1 MDENNDEI
9 EPVTPPGL
17 DMAERNAGN
26 APGGDPGADAAD
38 EAEDEA
44 GGREEG
50 GATMRLGVFLRSDI
64 SVFKNPKN
72 MRKSVESYFRETEEL
87 PAILPFRQGGGA
99 EAELNTVKLDREHI
113 KQSYLA
119 EHEPMFDGQT
129 KTFGIGIKY
138 KHGIIINNDA
148 DMAAV
153 VCEMAA
159 AVCLAENSGGK

>member
-64 SVFKNPKN
+64 
-72 MRKSVESYFRETEEL
+72 
-87 PAILPFRQGGGA
+87 
-99 EAELNTVKLDREHI
+99 
-113 KQSYLA
+113 
-119 EHEPMFDGQT
+119 
-129 KTFGIGIKY
+129 
-138 KHGIIINNDA
+138 
-148 DMAAV
+148 
-153 VCEMAA
+153 
-159 AVCLAENSGGK
+159 